1 MVLAWVFPTWRF
13 SGIRDHPKGSQTPMR
28 FWMPRRSWCLLPLCL
43 ACLAGCSSLK
53 GRFLESQGDQA
64 FELAHYSQAVDFYQQ
79 VKKLRPGD
87 KDIRRKLE
95 IARTALFYARGKDA
109 YFQEDFAQAERWFR
123 LILRRHPDQEL
134 AKAWLREVR
143 KKQAQAMVAKARDL
157 AAWGHDQ
164 EAMDLLARSLRI
176 LPHNPEALSLRS
188 RLRKERRKL
197 LERGKALV
205 KAGLEILR
213 ESLGEEG
220 DFLAFYNLEGARRL
234 MGKDFQVPWVL
245 KELERRFL
253 ARAKKEI
260 RAALEKDDYARA
272 LFMARYARTF
282 FPDRGEFKIFEKEAK
297 DELEAQILAGQ
308 AQNMLLRGNP
318 DKAEEFFKEA
328 ARLSRRRSGIYLAG
342 LEEVR
347 DARLALAYEEARDFE
362 NRGLYEEAL
371 ARYKK
376 IAARAPDYRD
386 VEAWVRDL
394 EASLRQGRKLLDRAR
409 SLAARGKKKEALQAL
424 RELFSLLPFYKE
436 GLELKFRILG
446 EEDPVSGG

>member
-1 MVLAWVFPTWRF
+1 M
-13 SGIRDHPKGSQTPMR
+13 PK
-28 FWMPRRSWCLLPLCL
+28 RSWCLPALCL
-43 ACLAGCSSLK
+43 VAFLAGCSSLK
-53 GRFLESQGDQA
+53 GRVLESQGDDA

-79 VKKLRPGD
+79 VEKLRPGD
-87 KDIRRKLE
+87 KEIRRKLE
-95 IARTALFYARGKDA
+95 IARTALFYTRGKDA
-109 YFQEDFAQAERWFR
+109 YFQGELAQAERWFR

-134 AKAWLREVR
+134 AREWLREVR
-143 KKQAQAMVAKARDL
+143 EKQAQAMVAKARDL

-164 EAMDLLARSLRI
+164 EALDLLARSLRL
-176 LPHNPEALSLRS
+176 LPDNPPALALRS
-188 RLRKERRKL
+188 RLRKNREQV

-205 KAGLEILR
+205 KAGLKILR

-245 KELERRFL
+245 EELERRFL

-260 RAALEKDDYARA
+260 RAALEVDDYARA

-282 FPDRGEFKIFEKEAK
+282 FPGRGEFKAFEREAK

-308 AQNMLLRGNP
+308 ARNMLLRGNP
-318 DKAEEFFKEA
+318 DKAEEYFKEA
-328 ARLSRRRSGIYLAG
+328 ARLSKRRSGFYLAG

-347 DARLALAYEEARDFE
+347 DARLALAYEKARDFE

-376 IAARAPDYRD
+376 IAAQVPDYRD
-386 VEAWVRDL
+386 VDAWVRDL
-394 EASLRQGRKLLDRAR
+394 EASLRQGKKLLDQAR
-409 SLAARGKKKEALQAL
+409 SLAARGKKKEALRTL
-424 RELFSLLPFYKE
+424 RELFSLLPFYKD
-436 GLELKFRILG
+436 GLELKSRIRG
-446 EEDPVSGG
+446 EEGRISGG